1 MTNHHNAA
9 VSRTTSARAWLIEV
23 KPHEY
28 TRELINELHLF
39 MEPLI
44 EHETHLEFSKD
55 VVKDEKAMGHALFIA
70 QLSAISVG
78 GQWKRLKDDV
88 DEACGRRKVFTDIDQ
103 FEEEEEEELEEEKTV
118 TSSEESEGA
127 WAKRKALEN
136 SPTSL
141 HSDSENELCTSA
153 ARRSARL
160 SAASR
165 ARILAAAAEKLAAGR
180 CSKAANKKRGG
191 KVKKCRGK
199 GNADVKA
206 RPKIQAAWPNQ
217 ESGPATRAG
226 RPKKKIRN
234 KTDEVA
240 SDAEASQAA
249 AALEEPEEEAETITE
264 SSLKKKPAR
273 KRIRVDPTQK
283 PSINAGDID

>member
-1 MTNHHNAA
+1 
-9 VSRTTSARAWLIEV
+9 
-23 KPHEY
+23 
-28 TRELINELHLF
+28 

-55 VVKDEKAMGHALFIA
+55 VVKDEKAMGHSLFIA

-88 DEACGRRKVFTDIDQ
+88 DEACGRRKVFTASDADES
-103 FEEEEEEELEEEKTV
+103 EEEEEDKEEGEEEKTV

-141 HSDSENELCTSA
+141 LSDSENELCTSA

-160 SAASR
+160 SASR
-165 ARILAAAAEKLAAGR
+165 AVILAAAAENLAAGTC
-180 CSKAANKKRGG
+180 CSKAANKKGGG
-191 KVKKCRGK
+191 KGKKGRGK

-217 ESGPATRAG
+217 ESGPATQAG
-226 RPKKKIRN
+226 RPKKKSR
-234 KTDEVA
+234 
-240 SDAEASQAA
+240 
-249 AALEEPEEEAETITE
+249 
-264 SSLKKKPAR
+264 KKR
-273 KRIRVDPTQK
+273 
-283 PSINAGDID
+283 

>member
-1 MTNHHNAA
+1 
-9 VSRTTSARAWLIEV
+9 
-23 KPHEY
+23 
-28 TRELINELHLF
+28 

-141 HSDSENELCTSA
+141 HSDSENELGTSA
-153 ARRSARL
+153 GRRSARL

-180 CSKAANKKRGG
+180 CSKAANKKGGG

-249 AALEEPEEEAETITE
+249 AALEEPEEEP
-264 SSLKKKPAR
+264 LKKKPAR

>member
-1 MTNHHNAA
+1 
-9 VSRTTSARAWLIEV
+9 
-23 KPHEY
+23 
-28 TRELINELHLF
+28 

-55 VVKDEKAMGHALFIA
+55 VVKDEKAMGHSLFIA

-88 DEACGRRKVFTDIDQ
+88 DEACGRRKVFTDIDK
-103 FEEEEEEELEEEKTV
+103 FEEEEEEEEELEEEKTV

-141 HSDSENELCTSA
+141 LSDSENELCTSA

-165 ARILAAAAEKLAAGR
+165 ARILAAAAEKLA
-180 CSKAANKKRGG
+180 KAANKKGGG
-191 KVKKCRGK
+191 KVKKGRGK

>member
-1 MTNHHNAA
+1 
-9 VSRTTSARAWLIEV
+9 
-23 KPHEY
+23 
-28 TRELINELHLF
+28 

-180 CSKAANKKRGG
+180 CSKAANKKGGG
-191 KVKKCRGK
+191 KVKKGRGK

-249 AALEEPEEEAETITE
+249 AALEEPEEEP
-264 SSLKKKPAR
+264 LKKKPAR

>member
-249 AALEEPEEEAETITE
+249 AALEEPEEEP
-264 SSLKKKPAR
+264 LKKKPAR

>member
-1 MTNHHNAA
+1 
-9 VSRTTSARAWLIEV
+9 
-23 KPHEY
+23 
-28 TRELINELHLF
+28 

-88 DEACGRRKVFTDIDQ
+88 DEACGRRKVFTDIDE

-141 HSDSENELCTSA
+141 LSDSENELGTSA
-153 ARRSARL
+153 GRRSARL

-180 CSKAANKKRGG
+180 CSKAANKKGGG
-191 KVKKCRGK
+191 KVKKGRG
-199 GNADVKA
+199 KA

-226 RPKKKIRN
+226 RPKKKFRTK
-234 KTDEVA
+234 KTMRLLTMPKQV
-240 SDAEASQAA
+240 QPQ
-249 AALEEPEEEAETITE
+249 LR
-264 SSLKKKPAR
+264 LKNQKKKKPRPSR
-273 KRIRVDPTQK
+273 KVH
-283 PSINAGDID
+283 